1 MSPLARLVD
10 GADANDP
17 LVISPMFE
25 YAFFFFL
32 IAFSFIVSCPIM
44 HYLSFQPM
52 CIHACLGFLCAHFVL

>member
-25 YAFFFFL
+25 YAFFD
-32 IAFSFIVSCPIM
+32 
-44 HYLSFQPM
+44 
-52 CIHACLGFLCAHFVL
+52 FVLVYC